1 MNNLA
6 KSNIFSAYLLYI
18 IRIIVISLILFNFNK
33 AFAELSDDA
42 EPFEIWGESTNQ
54 SIPQLEK
61 SNLEEKIID
70 LEEEIIEDKSLNDE
84 STNLEGVLKAD
95 FSYSIDDTVGLYD
108 ESNGGFSSDI
118 WKDSNFEDID
128 YLISNLSIEI
138 NNNELLKL
146 KLISLLTIATPPIDI
161 DQSGINF
168 LQVKLNHFKSIGD
181 YNSILAI
188 SKLIDEEEWDQN
200 LIQNIINFHLLKDDY
215 KPICNKKILNKV
227 SSQNI
232 SLKIRAFCNA
242 MSNNLP
248 AIDLNISLITEEELY
263 DNELV
268 YVLNSYLNETDIDLD
283 KIQNLDLYKLNL
295 INNKNID
302 FSRHISEESEI
313 ELQLFYINSESKTDI
328 KKIALTENLLSRGIV
343 DPSTL
348 ANVYEKYLID
358 NKANVELNSN
368 DVVSDLEKRVFLYN
382 QIRQTSN
389 QAELIPLVSAYV
401 ANMGNENLLINS
413 ASMIYDKIKIVV
425 PKQEYKD
432 NVTSVCLLLLL
443 NNDIEQC
450 QKWLNNLD
458 FVKDTEVIKAK
469 IRLYLSLIENT
480 NNIKE
485 DDINLLLSNQE
496 LSENQ
501 KNVLAKYYELRH
513 KSELA
518 EYWKSENEFNQIS
531 ILVSNIKLAQYLK
544 SIPVKNKGE
553 MILLI
558 SLIHGNKP
566 TNMLDQHSLFLIL
579 ESLNRLDP
587 VYLDNFVFEYFLN
600 NQI

>member
-33 AFAELSDDA
+33 AFAELSNDA

-54 SIPQLEK
+54 SIPQLEN
-61 SNLEEKIID
+61 SNLEE
-70 LEEEIIEDKSLNDE
+70 EILEDKSLNDE
-84 STNLEGVLKAD
+84 STDLEGVLKAD

-128 YLISNLSIEI
+128 YLIKNLSIEI

-168 LQVKLNHFKSIGD
+168 LQVKLDHFKSIGD

-188 SKLIDEEEWDQN
+188 SKLIDDEEWDQN

-227 SSQNI
+227 SSENI

-248 AIDLNISLITEEELY
+248 AIDLIISLITEEELY

-302 FSRHISEESEI
+302 FTRHISEESEI

-343 DPSTL
+343 DSSTL

-358 NKANVELNSN
+358 NKADVELNSN
-368 DVVSDLEKRVFLYN
+368 DVESDLEKRVLLYN

-389 QAELIPLVSAYV
+389 QPELIPLASAYV
-401 ANMGNENLLINS
+401 ANMGNANLLINS
-413 ASMIYDKIKIVV
+413 ASLIYDKIKIIT

-432 NVTSVCLLLLL
+432 HAPSVCLLLLL
-443 NNDIEQC
+443 NDDFDQC
-450 QKWLNNLD
+450 QKWLTNLD
-458 FVKDTEVIKAK
+458 FIKDAKKIKAK
-469 IRLYLSLIENT
+469 IGLYLSLRGNT
-480 NNIKE
+480 FNLNE
-485 DDINLLLSNQE
+485 GDINLLLNDDE
-496 LSENQ
+496 LSENH
-501 KNVLAKYYELRH
+501 KNVLAKYSELRYELR
-513 KSELA
+513 LM
-518 EYWKSENEFNQIS
+518 EYWKSKNKLNKIS
-531 ILVSNIKLAQYLK
+531 AQVSNIKLAQYLR
-544 SIPVKNKGE
+544 SVPVENKGE

-558 SLIHGNKP
+558 SLIHGNNP
-566 TNMLDQHSLFLIL
+566 NNMLDQHSLFLIL

-587 VYLDNFVFEYFLN
+587 VYLDNFIFEYFVN